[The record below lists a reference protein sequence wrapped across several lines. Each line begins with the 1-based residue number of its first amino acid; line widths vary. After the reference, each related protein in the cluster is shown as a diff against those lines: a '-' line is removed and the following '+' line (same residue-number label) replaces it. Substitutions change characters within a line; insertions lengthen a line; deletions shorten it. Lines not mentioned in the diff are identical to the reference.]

1 MELGEG
7 AERRSWELG
16 ARSWGKELGEGSWE
30 LGEGAGRGSW
40 DLRAGNWELG
50 AGSLE
55 RELGA
60 GSLER
65 ELGDKAWS

>member
-40 DLRAGNWELG
+40 DLRAGSWEL
-50 AGSLE
+50 
-55 RELGA
+55 
-60 GSLER
+60 
-65 ELGDKAWS
+65 